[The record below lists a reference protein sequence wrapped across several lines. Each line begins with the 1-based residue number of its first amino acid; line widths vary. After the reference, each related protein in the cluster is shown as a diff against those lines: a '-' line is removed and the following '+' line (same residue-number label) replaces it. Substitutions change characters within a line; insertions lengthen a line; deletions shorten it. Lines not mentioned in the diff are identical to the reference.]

1 MNKETTIIKTKDHYG
16 EHCLSDSLCNVRDNK
31 IGPKGYVEIY
41 ERDKF
46 GNENILGKSNLIVY
60 NARELIAQKIV
71 NINNN
76 YADSSLNEFLCW
88 FGVGDG
94 GANSG
99 DPFNPNPPLNRD
111 TNLYNSI
118 PISATDAT
126 CADYNGGFF
135 YKAPIDDI
143 TFEQDPLNENA
154 WLILRTITTL
164 GMQRSV
170 GYQINEAGLFT
181 AASNASGYGGPFNLF
196 ARITFPTLVKTDT
209 RELVFIWYLFT

>member
-1 MNKETTIIKTKDHYG
+1 MKKETTIIKAEDHYG
-16 EHCLSDSLCNVRDNK
+16 DHCLSDALCNKRDNK
-31 IGPKGYVEIY
+31 VGPKGYVEIY
-41 ERDKF
+41 ERDAY
-46 GNENILGKSNLIVY
+46 GNENMIGKSNLIVY

-71 NINNN
+71 NMVNSL
-76 YADSSLNEFLCW
+76 AGPDLNEYLCW

-94 GANSG
+94 GANPG

-111 TNLYNSI
+111 SGLYNDI

-126 CADYNGGFF
+126 CADYHGGFF
-135 YKAPIDDI
+135 YKAPIDEI

-181 AASNASGYGGPFNLF
+181 ALSNVPGYSGPFNLF